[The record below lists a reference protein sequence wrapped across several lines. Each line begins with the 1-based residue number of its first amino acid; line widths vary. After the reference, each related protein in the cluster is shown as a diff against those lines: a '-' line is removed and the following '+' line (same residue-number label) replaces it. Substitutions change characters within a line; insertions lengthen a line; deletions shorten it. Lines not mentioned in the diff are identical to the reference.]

1 MMGEILDEESV
12 DALMR
17 LSSSG
22 HRAISTLH
30 TNSVCEVPTLRS
42 RQNQPS
48 ASVNLPKHFAGA
60 FRLSLRRGQSFKSA
74 DWKKKKRRKY

>member
-1 MMGEILDEESV
+1 MKKAST
-12 DALMR
+12 ALMR

-30 TNSVCEVPTLRS
+30 TNSVREVPTLRS

-60 FRLSLRRGQSFKSA
+60 VPTFS
-74 DWKKKKRRKY
+74 

>member
-1 MMGEILDEESV
+1 MSSQICIEIIFFWAADRLMMGEIRDEESV

-60 FRLSLRRGQSFKSA
+60 IPTFS
-74 DWKKKKRRKY
+74 